1 MSLTGH
7 HMPLGQPNKAIGL
20 ESPIEP
26 WLAHRHHSGLQ
37 ALRHG
42 TKNAATD
49 GPGSGATPRSRTEP
63 HRGWMSDNYLL
74 HLHAEG
80 EKCFLL
86 TSPFIEPGPARAS
99 LAVAIQ
105 MLKQIVSYQLHKL
118 AAGGPFWQAR
128 YYDFNVW
135 SERKRI
141 EKLRYIH
148 RNPVKRGLVESPE
161 QWAWSSFRHYI
172 SGVEGMVE
180 IESQWTARKRER
192 LGLALQII
200 RWDEL
205 PRPVSPKPGETKG
218 RAPFEVN
225 PAAKAWASPPALEAL
240 RHPKTNKDKY

>member
-63 HRGWMSDNYLL
+63 HRGWMSDTYLL

-86 TSPFIEPGPARAS
+86 TSPFIEPAHSSSFHRHPIVLPLVPAHPAR
-99 LAVAIQ
+99 
-105 MLKQIVSYQLHKL
+105 
-118 AAGGPFWQAR
+118 P
-128 YYDFNVW
+128 
-135 SERKRI
+135 
-141 EKLRYIH
+141 
-148 RNPVKRGLVESPE
+148 
-161 QWAWSSFRHYI
+161 
-172 SGVEGMVE
+172 
-180 IESQWTARKRER
+180 
-192 LGLALQII
+192 
-200 RWDEL
+200 
-205 PRPVSPKPGETKG
+205 
-218 RAPFEVN
+218 
-225 PAAKAWASPPALEAL
+225 
-240 RHPKTNKDKY
+240 